1 MAKTIADLIGFLP
14 NPRIYKR
21 IALERQIGNVHLIC
35 WDRGNSMLQ
44 RPIEDGYTAYVI
56 QVKAGGNPLKRLL
69 PYKKFSKQANAFLDQ
84 IQPDLVHVQGLD
96 MLKIACA
103 YKKHSS
109 KAVKI
114 IYEVADLH
122 RLLVDQQ
129 KSLIAKTAQKY
140 LRFTERHL
148 VKQYDLLVLTSMK
161 YYDVYFKDF
170 VPKEKVLYMPNV
182 PNLSAFGSYQ
192 KKAGGEFTVGYL
204 GAVRYKQQMKNL
216 IEASERA
223 GVHAM
228 IAGYEDQPMVIEP
241 LCKDKANIEWV
252 GRFDFNKQAAE
263 LYGKCDVM
271 YSVYDADMHNVRVAL
286 PNKLYEAVYC
296 EMPLIVAKNT
306 YLAQVV
312 EEWGVGVAVDH
323 KSVDELAEALK
334 ELRDNK
340 ALREQIAEN
349 CRKHKDEI
357 DLQKYNNIL
366 RGNIMKLLF
375 GNYNSSD

>member
-1 MAKTIADLIGFLP
+1 MAKAIAILIGFLP

-21 IALERQIGNVHLIC
+21 IALEKQIGNVHLIC

-44 RPIEDGYTAYVI
+44 APVDDGYKSHVI
-56 QVKAGGNPLKRLL
+56 QVKAGGNPLKRLI
-69 PYKKFSKQANAFLDQ
+69 PYQIFSKQANNLLNQ

-103 YKKHSS
+103 YKKRSAKPVH
-109 KAVKI
+109 V

-122 RLLVDQQ
+122 RLLVDRQTTPT
-129 KSLIAKTAQKY
+129 AKLAQKY
-140 LRFTERHL
+140 LHFTERKFE
-148 VKQYDLLVLTSMK
+148 KQYDLLVLTSMK
-161 YYDVYFKDF
+161 YYDVYFTAYVSKD
-170 VPKEKVLYMPNV
+170 KVLYMPNV
-182 PNLSAFGSYQ
+182 PDLSAFSSYQ
-192 KKAGGEFTVGYL
+192 KKVDGEFSAGYL
-204 GAVRYKQQMKNL
+204 GAVRYKQQMINL
-216 IEASERA
+216 IKASERT
-223 GVHAM
+223 GDHVV
-228 IAGYEDQPMVIEP
+228 IAGYEDQPNIIEP
-241 LCKDKANIEWV
+241 MCQGNPNIEWV

-323 KSVDELAEALK
+323 KSVDELADALK

-349 CRKHKDEI
+349 CRKHKGEI
-357 DLQKYNNIL
+357 DLQRYNAQLKNKIVQIL
-366 RGNIMKLLF
+366 GQT
-375 GNYNSSD
+375 D